1 MLTPERLSTLQRP
14 DLAPVQIPGPRTRR
28 RVPDWAVLT
37 GLTVGALLLRIPTI
51 GRAYWVDEA
60 ISVGIASHPL
70 RDLPPLLRLDGSPP
84 LWYVI
89 LHFWMLAFGST
100 PVATHTLALLI
111 SLTITP
117 LAYWAGRTLFTKT
130 AGFAAAGLATANP
143 FLGWYATENRMYTL
157 LVAVALVAMT
167 LTVKAVRD
175 RNPKAAIGAVVAFTA
190 LNYTHN
196 WALYLTFVTG
206 VYILVRAILAR
217 DRRLALATVAAG
229 AVVLALYA
237 PWIPSLLRQA
247 GYTAAPWAV
256 PPGIGYLFADPSTA
270 MAGTAGAL
278 IVPMLVAAIIWT
290 RREPSKGTK
299 QTAVFLA
306 TITAFTTLLGWLVS
320 FVEPSWTVRYLAVT
334 IPGWLLAIS
343 GMLAPSRRG
352 RQVLVVAAV
361 ALSAWLV
368 VGNLL
373 PNPNPAYAKDN
384 GAAIAAA
391 ASSQLKRGD
400 VVIVTQTE
408 ELPVMHYYLPAGLTY
423 YNPMGK
429 VTEPGVVN
437 WTNIIPRLRRANAC
451 RTVLPAIA
459 RLPVGAH
466 VLEVDPRNAVGTA
479 GSAWS
484 KAVNHQVNV
493 IEYLLTHE
501 PSLRSAISYN
511 QALRPKPYVPAIG
524 ELFVKQRGPT
534 VCPASVARGR

>member
-1 MLTPERLSTLQRP
+1 MLTPERLPTLERP
-14 DLAPVQIPGPRTRR
+14 DLAPLQVPEPRTGR
-28 RVPDWAVLT
+28 RVPGWAILS
-37 GLTVGALLLRIPTI
+37 GLTAAALLLRIPTI

-70 RDLPPLLRLDGSPP
+70 RDLPGLLRLDGSPP

-100 PVATHTLALLI
+100 PVATHILALLI

-117 LAYWAGRTLFTKT
+117 LAYWAGRTLFSKT

-143 FLGWYATENRMYTL
+143 FLGWYATENRMYSL
-157 LVAVALVAMT
+157 LVALALVALT

-175 RNPKAAIGAVVAFTA
+175 RNPRAAVGAVIAFTA
-190 LNYTHN
+190 LDYTHN
-196 WALYLTFVTG
+196 WALYLTLVTG
-206 VYILVRAILAR
+206 VYVLVRAVLAR

-237 PWIPSLLRQA
+237 PWIPSLLRQT

-256 PPGIGYLFADPSTA
+256 PPGIGDLFADPTTA
-270 MAGTAGAL
+270 LAGTLGAL
-278 IVPMLVAAIIWT
+278 AVPVLVGAIIWT
-290 RREPSKGTK
+290 RREPSRDTK
-299 QTAVFLA
+299 ETALFLA
-306 TITAFTTLLGWLVS
+306 TITACTTLLGWAVS
-320 FVEPSWTVRYLAVT
+320 YIEPSWTVRYLAVT
-334 IPGWLLAIS
+334 VPGWLLAIS
-343 GMLAPSRRG
+343 GMLASSRRG
-352 RQVLVVAAV
+352 RQVLVGVAAV
-361 ALSAWLV
+361 LSAWLV
-368 VGNLL
+368 AGNLL
-373 PNPNPAYAKDN
+373 PNANPAYAKDN
-384 GAAIAAA
+384 GGAIAAA

-400 VVIVTQTE
+400 LVIVTQTE

-429 VTEPGVVN
+429 VNDPGVVN
-437 WTNIIPRLRRANAC
+437 WTNIIQRLQRTNAC
-451 RTVLPAIA
+451 RTILPAIA

-466 VLEVDPRNAVGTA
+466 VLEVDPRNAVGTS

-501 PSLRSAISYN
+501 PSLRSTISYN

-534 VCPASVARGR
+534 VCPPTAHRR